1 MKLPSRPTSR
11 DARVARWNECSS
23 TAVNPA
29 IEVNRNQIRRSDALV
44 VGAGI
49 AGLIAALKL
58 HPARVTVLCKTR
70 LGKGAATDWA
80 QGGIAAAMGKDDSPR
95 LHAID
100 TQRAGAGISD
110 RKIVEI
116 LTRDAPARVEE
127 LLELGAAFDR
137 TEAGELAL
145 GREAAHQ
152 RRRIVKAGG
161 DATGHEI
168 LKTLIE
174 AVHVHP
180 SIAVVED
187 VTAIDLILEGGRVA
201 GVYASDNAT
210 GTRIE
215 LYARAVVLATGGM
228 GRLYRY
234 TTNPVEATGDGI
246 AMGARAGALLADM
259 EFVQFHPT
267 ALAIG
272 RDPMP
277 LVTEAVRGEGAVL
290 LNDLGE
296 RFMAGVHPDAELA
309 PRDVVARAIFE
320 QLQRGRTVGLDARE
334 SIGAKF
340 PNDFPTVFRF
350 CADAGIDP
358 RVQNIP
364 VAPAAHYHMGGIAVD
379 EWGRTSL
386 ENLWACGETSATG
399 VHGAN
404 RLASNSLLEALV
416 YGSRVAADISS
427 GDRRWA
433 PSAPEGRIESS
444 APARRRKPR
453 TTAAQAVSD
462 IRNVMYSNVGLV
474 RSKWSLTQALARI
487 DELAAEFGDT
497 NVELAN
503 LIVVGRLIAE
513 AALARRESRGSHYR
527 SDYPQADEAFA
538 KRSFTRLRS
547 VA

>member
-1 MKLPSRPTSR
+1 METQR
-11 DARVARWNECSS
+11 A
-23 TAVNPA
+23 
-29 IEVNRNQIRRSDALV
+29 DALV

-58 HPARVTVLCKTR
+58 QPADVVVLSKTR

-80 QGGIAAAMGKDDSPR
+80 QGGIAAAVGKDDSPR

-110 RKIVEI
+110 TKIVEI
-116 LTRDAPARVEE
+116 LTRDAPARIEE

-137 TEAGELAL
+137 TAAGELAL

-174 AVHVHP
+174 AVAAHP
-180 SIAVVED
+180 QIRVVED
-187 VTAIDLILEGGRVA
+187 VMADDLILDGGAIA
-201 GVYASDNAT
+201 GVYAHRHGSYE
-210 GTRIE
+210 RITFR
-215 LYARAVVLATGGM
+215 ASAVVLATGGV
-228 GRLYRY
+228 GRLYRC

-246 AMGARAGALLADM
+246 AMAARAGATLADM

-277 LVTEAVRGEGAVL
+277 LVTEAARGEGATLV
-290 LNDLGE
+290 NDLGE
-296 RFMAGVHPDAELA
+296 RFMLAVHSDAELA

-320 QLQRGRTVGLDARE
+320 QQQRGRTVGLDAR
-334 SIGAKF
+334 SAIGARF
-340 PNDFPTVFRF
+340 PKAFPTVFRF
-350 CADAGIDP
+350 CMDAGIDP
-358 RVQNIP
+358 RAQNIP
-364 VAPAAHYHMGGIAVD
+364 VTPAAHYLMGGIAVD

-386 ENLWACGETSATG
+386 PRLWACGESSATG

-416 YGSRVAADISS
+416 YGSRVAID
-427 GDRRWA
+427 
-433 PSAPEGRIESS
+433 IESWRPQAVAS
-444 APARRRKPR
+444 AERPARREHRAADGTD
-453 TTAAQAVSD
+453 TTVAQALSD
-462 IRNVMYSNVGLV
+462 LRNLMYANVGLV
-474 RSKWSLTQALARI
+474 RTESGLREALARI
-487 DELAAEFGDT
+487 AELDASPASAHG
-497 NVELAN
+497 ELRN
-503 LIVVGRLIAE
+503 LLVVGQLIAE

-527 SDYPQADEAFA
+527 SDYPHTDEAFA

>member
-1 MKLPSRPTSR
+1 VETH
-11 DARVARWNECSS
+11 
-23 TAVNPA
+23 
-29 IEVNRNQIRRSDALV
+29 RSDVLV

-58 HPARVTVLCKTR
+58 HPAKVTVLCKTR

-80 QGGIAAAMGKDDSPR
+80 QGGIAAAIGKDDSPR

-110 RKIVEI
+110 RMIVEI

-174 AVHVHP
+174 TVRTHP
-180 SIAVVED
+180 SIEVVEE
-187 VTAIDLILEGGRVA
+187 VTASDLIVEDGRVR
-201 GVYASDNAT
+201 GVYASDN
-210 GTRIE
+210 GTAAPTAFR
-215 LYARAVVLATGGM
+215 ADAVVLATGGV

-234 TTNPVEATGDGI
+234 TTNPIEATGDGI
-246 AMGARAGALLADM
+246 AMAARAGALLADM

-277 LVTEAVRGEGAVL
+277 LVTEAVRGEGATLV
-290 LNDLGE
+290 NDLGE
-296 RFMAGVHPDAELA
+296 RFMLGLHPDAELA

-320 QLQRGRTVGLDARE
+320 QQQRGRTVGLDART

-340 PNDFPTVFRF
+340 PQAFPTVFGF
-350 CADAGIDP
+350 CKSAGIDP

-364 VAPAAHYHMGGIAVD
+364 VAPAAHYLMGGIAVD

-386 ENLWACGETSATG
+386 EGLWACGETSATG

-416 YGSRVAADISS
+416 YGSRVATDI
-427 GDRRWA
+427 A
-433 PSAPEGRIESS
+433 SARSS
-444 APARRRKPR
+444 ARAAGSPEAVRRPAHRRNPR
-453 TTAAQAVSD
+453 TTAAQALSD
-462 IRNVMYSNVGLV
+462 VRNVMYSNVGLV
-474 RSKWSLTQALARI
+474 RNAAGLTEALARVE
-487 DELAAEFGDT
+487 ELTAEFGDAPG
-497 NVELAN
+497 ELRN
-503 LIVVGRLIAE
+503 LLVVGRLIAE
-513 AALARRESRGSHYR
+513 AAIARRESRGSHYR
-527 SDYPQADEAFA
+527 SDYPQTDEAFA
-538 KRSFTRLRS
+538 KRSFTRLLS

>member
-1 MKLPSRPTSR
+1 M
-11 DARVARWNECSS
+11 EHH
-23 TAVNPA
+23 
-29 IEVNRNQIRRSDALV
+29 RSDALV
-44 VGAGI
+44 IGAGI

-58 HPARVTVLCKTR
+58 SPARVTVLSKTR
-70 LGKGAATDWA
+70 LGKGVATDWA
-80 QGGIAAAMGKDDSPR
+80 QGGIAAAIGKDDSPQ

-137 TEAGELAL
+137 TAAGELAL

-174 AVHVHP
+174 AVRALE
-180 SIAVVED
+180 SIEVVEEVTARD
-187 VTAIDLILEGGRVA
+187 LILEDGCVRGVTAIDNG
-201 GVYASDNAT
+201 T
-210 GTRIE
+210 GAHVEIR
-215 LYARAVVLATGGM
+215 ADAVVLATGGI
-228 GRLYRY
+228 GRLYRH
-234 TTNPVEATGDGI
+234 TTNPIEATGDGI
-246 AMGARAGALLADM
+246 AMAARAGALLADM

-277 LVTEAVRGEGAVL
+277 LVTEAVRGEGAL
-290 LNDLGE
+290 LVNDLGE
-296 RFMAGVHPDAELA
+296 RFMASVHPDAELA

-320 QLQRGRTVGLDARE
+320 QQQRGRTVGLEARE
-334 SIGAKF
+334 AIGAHF
-340 PNDFPTVFRF
+340 PEAFPTVFGF
-350 CADAGIDP
+350 CMAAGIDP

-364 VAPAAHYHMGGIAVD
+364 VAPAAHYLMGGIAVD

-386 ENLWACGETSATG
+386 ANLWACGETSATG

-416 YGSRVAADISS
+416 YGSRVASDIAS
-427 GDRRWA
+427 
-433 PSAPEGRIESS
+433 
-444 APARRRKPR
+444 ARRRSKRLARHVQSVPEAQRDRRSPR
-453 TTAAQAVSD
+453 TTAAQALSD
-462 IRNVMYSNVGLV
+462 VRNVMYSNVGLV
-474 RSKWSLTQALARI
+474 RDEAGLRAALARL
-487 DELAAEFGDT
+487 DDLNAEFGEDAG
-497 NVELAN
+497 ELRN
-503 LIVVGRLIAE
+503 LLVVGRMIAE

-527 SDYPQADEAFA
+527 SDYPQTNEAFA

>member
-1 MKLPSRPTSR
+1 
-11 DARVARWNECSS
+11 
-23 TAVNPA
+23 VNA
-29 IEVNRNQIRRSDALV
+29 GRSDALV
-44 VGAGI
+44 IGAGI

-58 HPARVTVLCKTR
+58 SPARVTVLCKTR

-80 QGGIAAAMGKDDSPR
+80 QGGIAAAIGKDDSPR

-110 RKIVEI
+110 RNIVEI
-116 LTRDAPARVEE
+116 LTRDAPARVDE

-137 TEAGELAL
+137 TAAGELAL

-168 LKTLIE
+168 LKTLID
-174 AVHVHP
+174 AVRALA
-180 SIAVVED
+180 SIEIVEE
-187 VTAIDLILEGGRVA
+187 VTARDLIVEGGCVR
-201 GVYASDNAT
+201 GVTAVENAT
-210 GTRIE
+210 AANVEIR
-215 LYARAVVLATGGM
+215 ADAVVLATGGA

-246 AMGARAGALLADM
+246 AMAARAGALLADM

-277 LVTEAVRGEGAVL
+277 LVTEAVRGEGAL
-290 LNDLGE
+290 LVNDLGE
-296 RFMAGVHPDAELA
+296 RFMVSVHPDAELA

-320 QLQRGRTVGLDARE
+320 QQQRGRTVGLDARE
-334 SIGAKF
+334 AIGARF
-340 PNDFPTVFRF
+340 PEAFPTVFGF
-350 CADAGIDP
+350 CIAAGIDP
-358 RVQNIP
+358 RAQNIP
-364 VAPAAHYHMGGIAVD
+364 VAPAAHYLMGGIAVD

-386 ENLWACGETSATG
+386 PNLWACGETSATG

-416 YGSRVAADISS
+416 YGSRVASDIAGTHRPSKRLARHVQS
-427 GDRRWA
+427 VPKAQAERRA
-433 PSAPEGRIESS
+433 
-444 APARRRKPR
+444 PR
-453 TTAAQAVSD
+453 TTAAQALSD
-462 IRNVMYSNVGLV
+462 VRNVMYANVGLV
-474 RSKWSLTQALARI
+474 RDEPGLRAALARL
-487 DELAAEFGDT
+487 DDLNAEFGDDAG
-497 NVELAN
+497 ELRN
-503 LIVVGRLIAE
+503 LLVVGRMIAE

-527 SDYPQADEAFA
+527 SDYTATNEAFA
-538 KRSFTRLRS
+538 KRSFTQLRS

>member
-1 MKLPSRPTSR
+1 MQ
-11 DARVARWNECSS
+11 NG
-23 TAVNPA
+23 
-29 IEVNRNQIRRSDALV
+29 RSDAIV

-58 HPARVTVLCKTR
+58 QPGRVTVLCKTP

-80 QGGIAAAMGKDDSPR
+80 QGGIAAAVGKDDSPR

-110 RKIVEI
+110 SNIVEI
-116 LTRDAPARVEE
+116 LTRDAPARIED

-137 TEAGELAL
+137 DDAGELAL

-161 DATGHEI
+161 DATGHAI
-168 LKTLIE
+168 LRALIE
-174 AVHVHP
+174 AVEAQP
-180 SIAVVED
+180 SIAIAEN
-187 VTAIDLILEGGRVA
+187 VTALDLIAGDGDVL
-201 GVYASDNAT
+201 GVYGRDEASDSTVAFT
-210 GTRIE
+210 
-215 LYARAVVLATGGM
+215 AAAVILATGGI

-234 TTNPVEATGDGI
+234 TTNPVQATGDGI
-246 AMGARAGALLADM
+246 AMAARAGALLADM

-277 LVTEAVRGEGAVL
+277 LVTEAVRGEGATLV
-290 LNDLGE
+290 NDLGE
-296 RFMAGVHPDAELA
+296 RFMLSLHPDAELA

-320 QLQRGRTVGLDARE
+320 QQQRGRTVGLDAHTA
-334 SIGAKF
+334 IGAKF
-340 PNDFPTVFRF
+340 PESFPTVFGF
-350 CADAGIDP
+350 CIAAGIDP

-416 YGSRVAADISS
+416 YGSRVATDIGNPRPWQHVANGELQSL
-427 GDRRWA
+427 DA
-433 PSAPEGRIESS
+433 PI
-444 APARRRKPR
+444 PARVAE
-453 TTAAQAVSD
+453 TTA
-462 IRNVMYSNVGLV
+462 
-474 RSKWSLTQALARI
+474 
-487 DELAAEFGDT
+487 
-497 NVELAN
+497 
-503 LIVVGRLIAE
+503 
-513 AALARRESRGSHYR
+513 
-527 SDYPQADEAFA
+527 
-538 KRSFTRLRS
+538 
-547 VA
+547 

>member
-1 MKLPSRPTSR
+1 MER
-11 DARVARWNECSS
+11 D
-23 TAVNPA
+23 
-29 IEVNRNQIRRSDALV
+29 RSDVLV

-58 HPARVTVLCKTR
+58 APAKVTVLCKTR

-80 QGGIAAAMGKDDSPR
+80 QGGIAAAIGKDDSPR

-100 TQRAGAGISD
+100 TQRAGAGISK
-110 RKIVEI
+110 REIVEI

-127 LLELGAAFDR
+127 LLELGAVFDR

-174 AVHVHP
+174 AVRVHP
-180 SIAVVED
+180 SIAIEE
-187 VTAIDLILEGGRVA
+187 VTATDLIVEENRVG
-201 GVYASDNAT
+201 GVYACDNAT
-210 GTRIE
+210 H
-215 LYARAVVLATGGM
+215 ARLAFRAKAIVLATGGV
-228 GRLYRY
+228 GRLYRC

-246 AMGARAGALLADM
+246 AMAARAGALLADM

-277 LVTEAVRGEGAVL
+277 LVTEAVRGEGATLV
-290 LNDLGE
+290 NDLGE
-296 RFMAGVHPDAELA
+296 RFMVGLHPDAELA

-320 QLQRGRTVGLDARE
+320 QQQRGRTVGLDAR
-334 SIGAKF
+334 SAIGAEF
-340 PNDFPTVFRF
+340 PQAFPTVFGF
-350 CADAGIDP
+350 CIAAGIDP
-358 RVQNIP
+358 RVQNVP

-416 YGSRVAADISS
+416 YGSRVATDIANARPA
-427 GDRRWA
+427 GPIARNA
-433 PSAPEGRIESS
+433 SAARPPQ
-444 APARRRKPR
+444 PARRDPS
-453 TTAAQAVSD
+453 TTAAQALSD
-462 IRNVMYSNVGLV
+462 VRNVMYSNVGLV
-474 RSKWSLTQALARI
+474 RNESGLREALARI
-487 DELAAEFGDT
+487 GELAAEFGDAS
-497 NVELAN
+497 ELRN
-503 LIVVGRLIAE
+503 LLVVGELIAE

>member
-1 MKLPSRPTSR
+1 MRQHR
-11 DARVARWNECSS
+11 C
-23 TAVNPA
+23 
-29 IEVNRNQIRRSDALV
+29 DALV

-58 HPARVTVLCKTR
+58 APAKVTVLCKTR

-80 QGGIAAAMGKDDSPR
+80 QGGIAAAIGADDSPR

-110 RKIVEI
+110 AKIVEI
-116 LTRDAPARVEE
+116 LTQDAPARVEE
-127 LLELGAAFDR
+127 LLELGAGFDR
-137 TEAGELAL
+137 TDEGELAL

-174 AVHVHP
+174 AVQDNP
-180 SIAVVED
+180 SIDVVEN
-187 VTAIDLILEGGRVA
+187 VTAQDLLVCENRVD
-201 GVYASDNAT
+201 GVCARENAT
-210 GTRIE
+210 GE
-215 LYARAVVLATGGM
+215 LVAFAAAAVVLATGGM
-228 GRLYRY
+228 GRLYRF

-246 AMGARAGALLADM
+246 AMAARAGAMLADM

-277 LVTEAVRGEGAVL
+277 LVTEAVRGEGATLV
-290 LNDLGE
+290 NDLGE
-296 RFMAGVHPDAELA
+296 RFMLAIHPDAELA

-320 QLQRGRTVGLDARE
+320 QQQRGRTVGLDARTA
-334 SIGAKF
+334 IGASF
-340 PNDFPTVFRF
+340 PQAFPTVFRF
-350 CADAGIDP
+350 CSEAGIDP
-358 RVQNIP
+358 RLQNIP

-386 ENLWACGETSATG
+386 DGLWACGETSATG

-416 YGSRVAADISS
+416 YGSRVASDISGIRRQIPS
-427 GDRRWA
+427 LDRAHVPPGRGLV
-433 PSAPEGRIESS
+433 EGACDMTE
-444 APARRRKPR
+444 
-453 TTAAQAVSD
+453 AQAID
-462 IRNVMYSNVGLV
+462 DLRNVMYANVGLV
-474 RSKWSLTQALARI
+474 RNEAGLREAARRI
-487 DELAAEFGDT
+487 AELERVPAGVTPLRNLLVAA
-497 NVELAN
+497 
-503 LIVVGRLIAE
+503 RLIAE

-527 SDYPQADEAFA
+527 SDYPQADEALA

>member
-1 MKLPSRPTSR
+1 MET
-11 DARVARWNECSS
+11 
-23 TAVNPA
+23 
-29 IEVNRNQIRRSDALV
+29 RRSDVLV

-58 HPARVTVLCKTR
+58 EPASVTVLCKTR

-80 QGGIAAAMGKDDSPR
+80 QGGIAAAIGKDDSPR

-127 LLELGAAFDR
+127 LLELGAGFDR
-137 TEAGELAL
+137 TAAGELAL

-174 AVHVHP
+174 AVRAHP
-180 SIAVVED
+180 RIAVVEE
-187 VTAIDLILEGGRVA
+187 VTAEDLIVENGCAA
-201 GVYASDNAT
+201 GIYATENAT
-210 GTRIE
+210 GER
-215 LYARAVVLATGGM
+215 LAFRAGAVVLATGGM

-246 AMGARAGALLADM
+246 AMAARAGALLADM

-277 LVTEAVRGEGAVL
+277 LVTEAVRGEGATLV
-290 LNDLGE
+290 NDLGE
-296 RFMAGVHPDAELA
+296 RFMAAVHPDAELA

-320 QLQRGRTVGLDARE
+320 QQQRGRTVGLDAHT

-340 PNDFPTVFRF
+340 PESFPTVFGF
-350 CADAGIDP
+350 CIAADIDP
-358 RVQNIP
+358 RAQNIP

-386 ENLWACGETSATG
+386 DHLWSCGETSATG

-416 YGSRVAADISS
+416 YGSRVAADIA
-427 GDRRWA
+427 RLRPAA
-433 PSAPEGRIESS
+433 PNGE
-444 APARRRKPR
+444 RRRAERGRTPRRKRTR
-453 TTAAQAVSD
+453 TTAAQALNDVRS
-462 IRNVMYSNVGLV
+462 VMYANVGLI
-474 RSKWSLTQALARI
+474 RNEAGLREALRRI
-487 DELAAEFGDT
+487 DELDAELGGGSG
-497 NVELAN
+497 ELRN
-503 LIVVGRLIAE
+503 LLVVGRLIAE

-527 SDYPQADEAFA
+527 SDYPETDEAFA
-538 KRSFTRLRS
+538 KRSFTRPRS

>member
-1 MKLPSRPTSR
+1 MSEPQTH
-11 DARVARWNECSS
+11 
-23 TAVNPA
+23 
-29 IEVNRNQIRRSDALV
+29 RSDVLV

-58 HPARVTVLCKTR
+58 HPAKVTVLCKTR
-70 LGKGAATDWA
+70 LGMGAATDWA
-80 QGGIAAAMGKDDSPR
+80 QGGIAAAIGKDDSPG

-110 RKIVEI
+110 RAIVEI

-137 TEAGELAL
+137 TKAGELEL

-168 LKTLIE
+168 LRTLIG
-174 AVHVHP
+174 AVRGQP
-180 SIAVVED
+180 SLVIVEE
-187 VTAIDLILEGGRVA
+187 VTAKDLVVNDGRVE
-201 GVYASDNAT
+201 GVAAVENLT
-210 GTRIE
+210 GSSIE
-215 LYARAVVLATGGM
+215 FLARAVVLATGGM
-228 GRLYRY
+228 GRLYRH

-246 AMGARAGALLADM
+246 AMAARAGALLADM

-277 LVTEAVRGEGAVL
+277 LVTEAVRGEGATLV
-290 LNDLGE
+290 NDLGE
-296 RFMAGVHPDAELA
+296 RFMLAIHPDAELA

-320 QLQRGRTVGLDARE
+320 QQQRGRSVGLDARAA
-334 SIGAKF
+334 IGSRF
-340 PNDFPTVFRF
+340 PEAFPTVFGF
-350 CADAGIDP
+350 CIAAGIDP

-416 YGSRVAADISS
+416 YGSRVATDIANADSISTPIAR
-427 GDRRWA
+427 GEEPHVQP
-433 PSAPEGRIESS
+433 PSQAK
-444 APARRRKPR
+444 ACT
-453 TTAAQAVSD
+453 TTAQALSD
-462 IRNVMYSNVGLV
+462 VRNLMYSNVGLV
-474 RSKWSLTQALARI
+474 RNDQGLREALVRI
-487 DELAAEFGDT
+487 EDLAAQFGET
-497 NVELAN
+497 ASELRN
-503 LIVVGRLIAE
+503 LLVVGRLIAE
-513 AALARRESRGSHYR
+513 AALARCESRGSHYR
-527 SDYPQADEAFA
+527 SDYPQSDEAFA

>member
-1 MKLPSRPTSR
+1 M
-11 DARVARWNECSS
+11 
-23 TAVNPA
+23 AVT
-29 IEVNRNQIRRSDALV
+29 RRQSDVLV

-49 AGLIAALKL
+49 AGLIAAMKL
-58 HPARVTVLCKTR
+58 QPARVTVLCKTR
-70 LGKGAATDWA
+70 LGRGAATDWA
-80 QGGIAAAMGKDDSPR
+80 QGGIAAAIGKDDSPA

-116 LTRDAPARVEE
+116 LTADAPARVEE
-127 LLELGAAFDR
+127 LLALGAAFDR
-137 TEAGELAL
+137 TEGGELAL

-168 LKTLIE
+168 LKTLID
-174 AVHVHP
+174 AVRSHP
-180 SIAVVED
+180 SIEIVEE
-187 VTAIDLILEGGRVA
+187 VTAIDLMSSDGRVL
-201 GVYASDNAT
+201 GVCARPNT
-210 GTRIE
+210 PEPVE
-215 LYARAVVLATGGM
+215 LYAEAVVLATGGV

-246 AMGARAGALLADM
+246 AMAARAGALLADM

-277 LVTEAVRGEGAVL
+277 LVTEAVRGEGATLV
-290 LNDLGE
+290 NDLGE
-296 RFMAGVHPDAELA
+296 RFMLALHPDAELA

-320 QLQRGRTVGLDARE
+320 QLQRGRTVGLDARTAVGE
-334 SIGAKF
+334 RF
-340 PNDFPTVFRF
+340 PAAFPTVFRF
-350 CADAGIDP
+350 CMEAGIDP
-358 RVQNIP
+358 RAQNIP
-364 VAPAAHYHMGGIAVD
+364 VAPAAHYLMGGIAVD

-416 YGSRVAADISS
+416 YGSRVAIDIARVDRQWRPRSS
-427 GDRRWA
+427 RVQTV
-433 PSAPEGRIESS
+433 
-444 APARRRKPR
+444 RRRLARGNPQ
-453 TTAAQAVSD
+453 TTPAQALNDV
-462 IRNVMYSNVGLV
+462 RNVMYSNVGLV
-474 RSKWSLTQALARI
+474 RSEPSLRAALARLTT
-487 DELAAEFGDT
+487 LAEQFGDGSS
-497 NVELAN
+497 ELGN
-503 LIVVGRLIAE
+503 LLVVGQLIVE
-513 AALARRESRGSHYR
+513 AALARQESRGSHYR
-527 SDYPQADEAFA
+527 SDYPQTDEAFA

>member
-1 MKLPSRPTSR
+1 VET
-11 DARVARWNECSS
+11 
-23 TAVNPA
+23 
-29 IEVNRNQIRRSDALV
+29 RRSDALV

-58 HPARVTVLCKTR
+58 HPKKVIVLCKTR
-70 LGKGAATDWA
+70 LGVGAATDWA
-80 QGGIAAAMGKDDSPR
+80 QGGIAAAIGKDDSPR

-116 LTRDAPARVEE
+116 LTRDAPARIEE

-137 TEAGELAL
+137 TEAGDLAL

-168 LKTLIE
+168 LKALID
-174 AVHVHP
+174 AVRVHP
-180 SIAVVED
+180 SIEIVENVAAEDLLVGGQRICGVFARENSTNEPIAV
-187 VTAIDLILEGGRVA
+187 RA
-201 GVYASDNAT
+201 G
-210 GTRIE
+210 
-215 LYARAVVLATGGM
+215 AVVLATGGV

-246 AMGARAGALLADM
+246 AMAARAGALLADM

-277 LVTEAVRGEGAVL
+277 LVTEAVRGEGAILV
-290 LNDLGE
+290 NDLGE
-296 RFMAGVHPDAELA
+296 RFMLAIHPDAELA

-320 QLQRGRTVGLDARE
+320 QQQRGRSVGLDARAL
-334 SIGAKF
+334 GATF
-340 PNDFPTVFRF
+340 PRAFPTVFGF
-350 CADAGIDP
+350 CTAAGIDP
-358 RVQNIP
+358 RLQNIP

-379 EWGRTSL
+379 EWGRTSI
-386 ENLWACGETSATG
+386 EGLWACGETSATG

-416 YGSRVAADISS
+416 YGSRVATDIANARASKNA
-427 GDRRWA
+427 REPERA
-433 PSAPEGRIESS
+433 PLPPVAPRDPG
-444 APARRRKPR
+444 
-453 TTAAQAVSD
+453 TTAAQALND
-462 IRNVMYSNVGLV
+462 ARNVMYSNVGLTRNEAGLREALV
-474 RSKWSLTQALARI
+474 RLE
-487 DELAAEFGDT
+487 DLAAQFGERPG
-497 NVELAN
+497 ELRN
-503 LIVVGRLIAE
+503 LLVVGRLIAE

-527 SDYPQADEAFA
+527 SDYPVSDEAFA

>member
-1 MKLPSRPTSR
+1 MQT
-11 DARVARWNECSS
+11 
-23 TAVNPA
+23 
-29 IEVNRNQIRRSDALV
+29 RRSDAIV

-49 AGLIAALKL
+49 AGLTAALKL
-58 HPARVTVLCKTR
+58 APAKVTVLCKTR

-80 QGGIAAAMGKDDSPR
+80 QGGIAAAIGKDDSPR

-110 RKIVEI
+110 RSIVDI
-116 LTRDAPARVEE
+116 LTHDAPARVEE

-137 TEAGELAL
+137 TEEGELAL

-174 AVHVHP
+174 AVRVHS
-180 SIAVVED
+180 SIDIVED
-187 VTAIDLILEGGRVA
+187 VTAADLIVDGDRVGGVETR
-201 GVYASDNAT
+201 DNAT
-210 GTRIE
+210 NESIAFRAG
-215 LYARAVVLATGGM
+215 AVVLATGGI

-234 TTNPVEATGDGI
+234 TTNPVEATGDGV
-246 AMGARAGALLADM
+246 AMAARAGALLADM

-277 LVTEAVRGEGAVL
+277 LVTEAVRGEGATLV
-290 LNDLGE
+290 NDLGE
-296 RFMAGVHPDAELA
+296 RFMLSLHPDAELA

-320 QLQRGRTVGLDARE
+320 QLQRGRTVGLDAR
-334 SIGAKF
+334 SAIGAKF
-340 PNDFPTVFRF
+340 PKAFPTVFGF
-350 CADAGIDP
+350 CMSAGIDP

-364 VAPAAHYHMGGIAVD
+364 IAPAAHYLMGGIAVN
-379 EWGRTSL
+379 EWGRTTL
-386 ENLWACGETSATG
+386 EGLWACGETSATG

-416 YGSRVAADISS
+416 YGSRVATDIANARLSTS
-427 GDRRWA
+427 VNGSVRARPQGGSRRA
-433 PSAPEGRIESS
+433 S
-444 APARRRKPR
+444 
-453 TTAAQAVSD
+453 TTSAQALSD
-462 IRNVMYSNVGLV
+462 VRNVMYSNVGLV
-474 RSKWSLTQALARI
+474 RNESLLVEAVARIESLT
-487 DELAAEFGDT
+487 AEFGEHP
-497 NVELAN
+497 ELRN
-503 LIVVGRLIAE
+503 LLVVGRLIAD

-527 SDYPQADEAFA
+527 TDYPESDEAFA